1 MIPKFPFFRQL
12 GEFDCGVTCLKMII
26 NYFGN
31 PISTQ
36 KLEKLLPNQSE
47 GVTLSDISEVA
58 NKVGLKTKGVKVNYH
73 SLVHEL
79 PTPCIAYWKQQH
91 FVVIYHLNEEYVW
104 IADPATR
111 GIYVQSKESFQDG
124 WICDENHETGILLL
138 FEKTPFFSQLIP
150 KDRLEL
156 SI

>member
-31 PISTQ
+31 PISIQ
-36 KLEKLLPNQSE
+36 ELKKLLPMQSE

-58 NKVGLKTKGVKVNYH
+58 NEVGLKTKGVKVNYN
-73 SLVHEL
+73 SLVQEL

-104 IADPATR
+104 IADPASR

-124 WICDENHETGILLL
+124 WICDPNQKTGILLL
-138 FEKTPFFSQLIP
+138 FEKTPLFSKLQA
-150 KDRLEL
+150 KKKLEL